1 MTTKRKRRVAL
12 VVLLLLVTGTAA
24 YAFTAANTVPTTQ
37 AGIGS
42 ANISGYAVTNVKYN
56 LEAAN
61 PANID
66 SLEFDLNGVATTV
79 KAKVNSAPGTPY
91 ANCTAAGT
99 HYTCDF
105 APNPTVLS
113 ADELTVISVQ

>member
-1 MTTKRKRRVAL
+1 VTTKRKRRLAL
-12 VVLLLLVTGTAA
+12 VVLLLLTIGSAA
-24 YAFTAANTVPTTQ
+24 YAFTAANTVPNTQ

-42 ANISGYAVTNVKYN
+42 GTISGYTVTNVEYN

-66 SLEFDLNGVATTV
+66 SVEFDLNGAAGTV
-79 KAKVNSAPGTPY
+79 KAKVVSSSTTY
-91 ANCTAAGT
+91 TDCTAAGT

-105 APNPTVLS
+105 AANPTVLS
-113 ADELTVISVQ
+113 ADQLTVISVQ